1 MLSAFTATAAPK
13 VKAPTG
19 KESRRTRTPTV
30 LQMEAVECGAA
41 SLGIILAHYGRW
53 VPLEDLRNECGV
65 SRDGSK
71 ASNLLR
77 AARAYG
83 LEGKGLRME
92 PKGIAEA
99 KLPAIIFWNFNH
111 FLVLE
116 GYGPKGVRLQDPASG
131 PRKVTWEEFDGS
143 FTGVILELEPTD
155 AFEKAGAQPSL
166 VKGLA
171 SRFHGG
177 MPAIAMCLLA
187 GLGLLIPGLLVPAA
201 TRTFVNEVLSQGN
214 RSWLPLLVMGVALAA
229 VAQFAFT
236 WLQQITLLRL
246 STKLAMS
253 MSTRFM
259 EHVLRLPLLFFSQR
273 YAGHVV
279 TRIQVN
285 DQIASMLSSQLSAS
299 LLALLTSMFYLVLMV
314 IYDWQLTFVAVG
326 FAAVNVI
333 FLQLTARKQ
342 KDASRRLVQDTGK
355 LTATAVSGLANIETL
370 KATSEDAS
378 FFARWA
384 GHQAKVLGSTQELGA
399 PLAALS
405 SLPTLLISMN
415 TAVLIGYGGLQVMD
429 RSLSLGTLVA
439 FQMLAVGF
447 VGPIAQ
453 LVGFGSVL
461 QQASGNLASVDDVL
475 NYPPD
480 PEAVERERLDE
491 VEVETREGA
500 TVRRR
505 MPSRLSGAIELVDL
519 TFGYNPLEPPLVTG
533 LNLKVEPG
541 QRVAI
546 VGPTGSGKSTVS
558 RMVAG
563 LNQPWSGQILFDGI
577 PRSMIPRDVISSSL
591 AFVDQEI
598 LLFEATV
605 RDNLT
610 LWDPTVSEDSVVQAA
625 KDAMIWED
633 VIKRP
638 KGLDRAIEEGGKD
651 WSGGQRQRLEIA
663 RALTGNPAILIMDEA
678 TSALDPLVEQ
688 AIDQHIRARGCTCLI
703 VAHRLS
709 TIRDCD
715 EIVVLEKGIAVER
728 GTHDELVAN
737 GGIYSEFLNE

>member
-1 MLSAFTATAAPK
+1 
-13 VKAPTG
+13 
-19 KESRRTRTPTV
+19 
-30 LQMEAVECGAA
+30 MEAVECGAA
-41 SLGIILAHYGRW
+41 SLAMVLAAHGRW
-53 VPLEDLRNECGV
+53 VPLEELRNECGV

-71 ASNLLR
+71 ASNILK

-83 LEGKGLRME
+83 FECKGLRME
-92 PKGIAEA
+92 PKGLADV
-99 KLPAIIFWNFNH
+99 KLPAIVFWNFNH
-111 FLVLE
+111 FLVIE
-116 GYGPKGVRLQDPASG
+116 GYGPKGVYLQDPAGG
-131 PRKVTWEEFDGS
+131 PRRVTWDEFDGS
-143 FTGVILELEPTD
+143 FTGVVLELTPSET
-155 AFEKAGAQPSL
+155 FEEAGSQPSL

-187 GLGLLIPGLLVPAA
+187 GVGLLIPGLLVPAS
-201 TRTFVNEVLSQGN
+201 TRIFVNDVIAQGN
-214 RSWLPLLVMGVALAA
+214 RTWLPLLVLGVGLAA
-229 VAQFAFT
+229 IAQLAFT

-246 STKLAMS
+246 STKLSMS

-285 DQIASMLSSQLSAS
+285 DQIASMLSSQLSSS
-299 LLALLTSMFYLVLMV
+299 LLAMITSLFYLVLMV
-314 IYDWQLTFVAVG
+314 LYDWQLTLIAVS

-333 FLQLTARKQ
+333 FLRFTARKQ
-342 KDASRRLVQDTGK
+342 KDVSRKLVQETGK
-355 LTATAVSGLANIETL
+355 VTAVAVSGLANIETL

-378 FFARWA
+378 FFSRWA
-384 GHQAKVLGSTQELGA
+384 GQQAKVVDATQTLGT

-405 SLPTLLISMN
+405 SLPAMLIALN

-429 RSLSLGTLVA
+429 RTLSLGTLVA
-439 FQMLAVGF
+439 FQMLATGF
-447 VGPIAQ
+447 VAPVAQ

-475 NYPPD
+475 NYPAD
-480 PEAVERERLDE
+480 PESEEPPDVEEFADKIP
-491 VEVETREGA
+491 A
-500 TVRRR
+500 
-505 MPSRLSGAIELVDL
+505 RLSGHVELRGIS
-519 TFGYNPLEPPLVTG
+519 FGYNPLEPPLIQD
-533 LNLKVEPG
+533 LNLTIKPG

-558 RMVAG
+558 KMIAG
-563 LNQPWSGQILFDGI
+563 LNQPWTGEILFDGI
-577 PRSMIPRDVISSSL
+577 PRKLVPKRVLAASL

-598 LLFEATV
+598 LLFEATI

-610 LWDPTVSEDSVVQAA
+610 LWDPTIPEEQVVRAA
-625 KDAMIWED
+625 RHAAIHDDI
-633 VIKRP
+633 VKRP
-638 KGLDRAIEEGGKD
+638 RGYDRTIQEGGKD

-663 RALTGNPAILIMDEA
+663 RALSGDPAILIMDEA

-688 AIDQHIRARGCTCLI
+688 AIDQHIRARGCTCII

-715 EIVVLEKGIAVER
+715 EIVVLKQGIVAER
-728 GTHDELVAN
+728 GTHDELVAI
-737 GGIYSEFLNE
+737 GGIYAELAHE

>member
-1 MLSAFTATAAPK
+1 MSATATPELSPK
-13 VKAPTG
+13 PPKALA
-19 KESRRTRTPTV
+19 KESRRVRTPTV

-41 SLGIILAHYGRW
+41 SLAIVLAHHGRW
-53 VPLEDLRNECGV
+53 VPLEELRNECGV

-71 ASNLLR
+71 ASNILK

-83 LEGKGLRME
+83 FETRGLRME
-92 PKGIAEA
+92 PKGLKEA

-111 FLVLE
+111 FLVVE
-116 GYGPKGVRLQDPASG
+116 GYGPKGVYLNDPASG
-131 PRKVTWEEFDGS
+131 PRRVSWEEFDSS
-143 FTGVILELEPTD
+143 FTGVLLELEPTD
-155 AFEKAGAQPSL
+155 ELTKEGSPPSL
-166 VKGLA
+166 VKGLS

-177 MPAIAMCLLA
+177 TSAIVLCLLA
-187 GLGLLIPGLLVPAA
+187 GIGLLVPGLLVPAA
-201 TRTFVNEVLSQGN
+201 TRIFVNDVLSQGN
-214 RSWLPLLVMGVALAA
+214 RSWLPILIVGVGLAA
-229 VAQFAFT
+229 VAQFCFT

-246 STKLAMS
+246 STKLSMS

-259 EHVLRLPLLFFSQR
+259 EHVMRLPLLFFSQR
-273 YAGHVV
+273 YSGHVV

-285 DQIASMLSSQLSAS
+285 DQIAGMLSSQLSAS
-299 LLALLTSMFYLVLMV
+299 LLALLTSLFYLVLMV
-314 IYDWQLTFVAVG
+314 IYDWQLTLIAIA
-326 FAAVNVI
+326 FAGTNVI
-333 FLQLTARKQ
+333 FLRFTARKQ
-342 KDASRRLVQDTGK
+342 KDASRRLAQDTGK
-355 LTATAVSGLANIETL
+355 LTATAVSGLSNIETL

-384 GHQAKVLGSTQELGA
+384 GHQAKVLDTTQSLGT

-405 SLPTLLISMN
+405 TLPTLLISLN

-429 RSLSLGTLVA
+429 RNLSLGTLVA
-439 FQMLAVGF
+439 FQMLAAGF

-475 NYPPD
+475 NYPAD
-480 PEAVERERLDE
+480 VESIDRQLTTE
-491 VEVETREGA
+491 VELPGDNGHP
-500 TVRRR
+500 VRKRV
-505 MPSRLSGAIELVDL
+505 PSRLSGLVEL
-519 TFGYNPLEPPLVTG
+519 TFGYNPLEPPLVQG
-533 LNLKVEPG
+533 LNLRIEPG

-563 LNQPWSGQILFDGI
+563 LNQPWSGEVRFDGI
-577 PRSMIPRDVISSSL
+577 PRPMLPRQLIASSL

-598 LLFEATV
+598 LLFEASA

-610 LWDPTVSEDSVVQAA
+610 LWDPTIPEEAMVRAAIDARIHEDLV
-625 KDAMIWED
+625 
-633 VIKRP
+633 KRP
-638 KGLDRAIEEGGKD
+638 GGYDRQIEEGGKD

-663 RALTGNPAILIMDEA
+663 RALTGDPAILIMDEA

-688 AIDQHIRARGCTCLI
+688 AIDQNIRARGCTCLI

-715 EIVVLEKGIAVER
+715 EIVVLKQGIAVER
-728 GTHDELVAN
+728 GTHDELVAL
-737 GGIYSEFLNE
+737 GGIYAELATE